1 MSDKKNPSLSQGSDF
16 SGKSTA
22 NTRFSAKQK
31 SDLGRKLVQELVDSG
46 IPINLQH
53 LLKYKYVSKEEAF
66 QLMGYKYSG
75 WVVPYLDLDGKPY
88 LHDGKPFYRIK
99 PDAGQISEGKY
110 RTMKGAGNRP
120 YFSPL
125 LKEQNLIKDIKGNG
139 NIIFTEGE
147 KKTDS
152 LVSHGFTTIGLAG
165 VWSWTDGRVDKYQ
178 LLPELEAIS
187 WRGRN
192 VVILFD
198 SDVVLKDQVQQ
209 ALKEL
214 SKALTKKGAK
224 VKVATLPCDLDG
236 TKNGADDFLVKYG
249 REALHKQVLGSARE
263 SHDKNKRFIWTD
275 EPIKSHHV
283 AVLASITFRNFYALR
298 PDIGLYKW
306 VGTRWKLLKRKPKDT
321 LLNPLHKWLDGM
333 NWVKREN
340 HHLGSVISQVLATIE
355 HTEWDSNYLM
365 SFKNGTLDINK
376 KEFYRGFHDRKHY
389 LTHSFDFNYSPEA
402 KCPTWIKFLNETFNN
417 NQEKIELLR
426 AAFKW
431 SIFPKENNKKFILER
446 LFDLYGRRG
455 SGKST
460 VLEILE
466 AVAGGSEACGGF
478 TAASL
483 SKTELFPL
491 IGKKIA
497 YDSDS
502 SGHIKE
508 VGKFNRIISNETVL
522 VKELFFNETH
532 ERLNVVCWRAFN
544 DNQSASGGG
553 VEGLARRLVTF
564 KFDNVPKKIN
574 TNLLNELLNE
584 IEGIFWWC
592 WSMDDNLMFDVLK
605 NIGNCS
611 EIAEANIENMLENQP
626 VVQFIFD
633 YANDQPIE
641 VNATDLYKQFISW
654 SDEVGIHSIKQTK
667 FGRELKKLKG
677 FVDKGNNVK
686 GVVYKICKKSE
697 INLAE
702 HFGFSINE
710 GLNHSTCRVDQ
721 PNPSASNP
729 PIEKKKEKSMNS
741 LNSLVNKNIFKNK
754 KDNSYIK
761 KESKETLQTLQPSI
775 IEDQPATG
783 SSWDTASDDE
793 DPFWN
798 Q

>member
-1 MSDKKNPSLSQGSDF
+1 M
-16 SGKSTA
+16 
-22 NTRFSAKQK
+22 
-31 SDLGRKLVQELVDSG
+31 
-46 IPINLQH
+46 
-53 LLKYKYVSKEEAF
+53 
-66 QLMGYKYSG
+66 
-75 WVVPYLDLDGKPY
+75 
-88 LHDGKPFYRIK
+88 
-99 PDAGQISEGKY
+99 
-110 RTMKGAGNRP
+110 
-120 YFSPL
+120 
-125 LKEQNLIKDIKGNG
+125 
-139 NIIFTEGE
+139 
-147 KKTDS
+147 
-152 LVSHGFTTIGLAG
+152 
-165 VWSWTDGRVDKYQ
+165 
-178 LLPELEAIS
+178 
-187 WRGRN
+187 
-192 VVILFD
+192 
-198 SDVVLKDQVQQ
+198 
-209 ALKEL
+209 
-214 SKALTKKGAK
+214 
-224 VKVATLPCDLDG
+224 
-236 TKNGADDFLVKYG
+236 
-249 REALHKQVLGSARE
+249 
-263 SHDKNKRFIWTD
+263 
-275 EPIKSHHV
+275 
-283 AVLASITFRNFYALR
+283 
-298 PDIGLYKW
+298 
-306 VGTRWKLLKRKPKDT
+306 
-321 LLNPLHKWLDGM
+321 
-333 NWVKREN
+333 
-340 HHLGSVISQVLATIE
+340 
-355 HTEWDSNYLM
+355 
-365 SFKNGTLDINK
+365 
-376 KEFYRGFHDRKHY
+376 
-389 LTHSFDFNYSPEA
+389 
-402 KCPTWIKFLNETFNN
+402 
-417 NQEKIELLR
+417 R

-431 SIFPKENNKKFILER
+431 SIFPKEKNKKFILER

-508 VGKFNRIISNETVL
+508 VGKFNRIISNEPVL

-633 YANDQPIE
+633 YANDQRQK
-641 VNATDLYKQFISW
+641 VNATDLYKQFQSW
-654 SDEVGIHSIKQTK
+654 SEEVGIYSIKQAK

-686 GVVYKICKKSE
+686 GVVYEICKKSE

-710 GLNHSTCRVDQ
+710 GLNHSTWRVGQ

-729 PIEKKKEKSMNS
+729 PTEKEKQKSMNS
-741 LNSLVNKNIFKNK
+741 LNSSTNKNNLKNK
-754 KDNSYIK
+754 KDDLCRN
-761 KESKETLQTLQPSI
+761 KESKETLQTVQPSI
-775 IEDQPATG
+775 IYEPVKTG
-783 SSWDTASDDE
+783 SAWDTSSDDDDD
-793 DPFWN
+793 DPAWN
-798 Q
+798 E